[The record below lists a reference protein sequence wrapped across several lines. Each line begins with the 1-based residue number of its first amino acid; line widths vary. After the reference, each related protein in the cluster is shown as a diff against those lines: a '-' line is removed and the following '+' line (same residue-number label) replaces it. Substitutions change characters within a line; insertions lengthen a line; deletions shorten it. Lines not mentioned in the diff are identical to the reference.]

1 MIDSFSLALTHGLL
15 LLVAWR
21 LLSRPDLDEDPAP
34 GSEPPAPK
42 SRRWTFGKGGA
53 DA

>member
-1 MIDSFSLALTHGLL
+1 MIDNFALALTHGLL

-21 LLSRPDLDEDPAP
+21 LLFRLDLDDDLPPGVDPV
-34 GSEPPAPK
+34 APK
-42 SRRWTFGKGGA
+42 RRRWTLGKGSG

>member
-1 MIDSFSLALTHGLL
+1 MIDNFALALTHGLL

-21 LLSRPDLDEDPAP
+21 LMSRPDLDDDLPTGEDSA
-34 GSEPPAPK
+34 APK
-42 SRRWTFGKGGA
+42 SSRWSLGKGRA

>member
-1 MIDSFSLALTHGLL
+1 MIDNFTLALTHGLL

-21 LLSRPDLDEDPAP
+21 LLSRTDLDEDPAP
-34 GSEPPAPK
+34 GAVPEAPK
-42 SRRWTFGKGGA
+42 SRRWTLGRGRP